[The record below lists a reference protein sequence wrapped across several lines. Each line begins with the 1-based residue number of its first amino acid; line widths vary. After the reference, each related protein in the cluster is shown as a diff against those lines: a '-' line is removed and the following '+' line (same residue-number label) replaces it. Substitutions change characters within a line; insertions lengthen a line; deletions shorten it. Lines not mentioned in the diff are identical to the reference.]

1 MGNQEVLSAPPPLL
15 SGPAPLILLMFAH
28 VPVQQAQS
36 SYQEFLSNHI
46 FLQFKQNHSKIADGF
61 VYIFE
66 ILVI

>member
-36 SYQEFLSNHI
+36 SYQEFLSNHC
-46 FLQFKQNHSKIADGF
+46 FLLFEYNYSNIADGF
-61 VYIFE
+61 FYIFE
-66 ILVI
+66 ILVK